1 MLPLGELQLRFLGAL
16 DPASPPIDAAL
27 LAAVNGTGSLDAA
40 QRIRI
45 YADMYR
51 ARLVDVLREDYPRVA
66 ATVGDADFAALACR
80 YLTRHP
86 STNPSVR
93 HVGRRF
99 ADWIAEEATVAPHAG
114 RPGSARVGARRGLR
128 CGGRRAAAPGRPR
141 VPAPRR
147 MAGAPPA
154 VDPRLSRAGERLA
167 GPRDL
172 DLRPIP
178 SADAD
183 APCR

>member
-1 MLPLGELQLRFLGAL
+1 MLPLAELQLRFLGAL

-66 ATVGDADFAALACR
+66 ASLGDADFAALACR

-86 STNPSVR
+86 STHPSVR

-99 ADWIAEEATVAPHAG
+99 ADWIAGRGDRRATPG

-128 CGGRRAAAPGRPR
+128 RGGRRAAAPGRSR
-141 VPAPRR
+141 VRCPPTNGRR
-147 MAGAPPA
+147 
-154 VDPRLSRAGERLA
+154 
-167 GPRDL
+167 
-172 DLRPIP
+172 
-178 SADAD
+178 SA
-183 APCR
+183 CG